1 MTQIVNNDKL
11 TFLITT
17 YGLNRIAAAVEDSSV
32 DITLTKIKIGDAY
45 GEYYEP
51 EETATELRHEIPDGE
66 FPLSEKEL
74 LEDGITVSLLAV
86 IPETS
91 SGYDIREVGLYETVN
106 GEDYLFA
113 IGTQQ
118 PMVKPSVNDNYVISI
133 DYYLFL
139 RAQNL
144 AEVYDQIV
152 LDPGSQLVTDK
163 DLSDLMSTVLF
174 SQTNLMDQIGHNS
187 FSIGLNRAAQL
198 QERIVADETYSSH
211 FASYSNY
218 TSLFETVGDGIFG
231 YWVFDY
237 PRKSNSNDVVI
248 DYSSNGNNL
257 NLSQAVNLFNK
268 ELIGLSSTL
277 TIDTPKYYSLSSD
290 APLSFLNEDNTA
302 DKDFHMFFCLKP
314 LEGNEDRTL
323 LARSDYGS
331 DMHTFEIKELADNSV
346 FIRLFTDSS
355 NYITFTSAPGSIPND
370 FHVLSIAYNSTDKV
384 VNVLINGLGVATTKL
399 ATGNYTHMNSLTNI
413 NGVTA
418 SSYIISNSNEK
429 VNHIN
434 SQVAL
439 VTVIKKA
446 LTTSEAK
453 NFSLLLAASI
463 GENPCVLLS

>member
-17 YGLNRIAAAVEDSSV
+17 YGLNRITEALGDSSV
-32 DITLTKIKIGDAY
+32 NITLTKIKIGDAF

-51 EETATELRHEIPDGE
+51 VETATDLVHEIPDGE
-66 FPLSEKEL
+66 FPIAEKEL
-74 LEDGITVSLLAV
+74 LEDNITVSLLAV

-106 GEDYLFA
+106 GQDFLFA

-118 PMVKPSVNDNYVISI
+118 PLVKPSIDDNYVMSV

-152 LDPGSQLVTDK
+152 LDPDTQLVTDK

-198 QERIVADETYSSH
+198 QERIVADELYASH

-218 TSLFETVGDGIFG
+218 TSLLETVRDNIFG

-237 PRKSNSNDVVI
+237 ARRSVTNDAIV
-248 DYSSNGNNL
+248 DYSNNGNNL
-257 NLSQAVNLFNK
+257 DLSQAVNLFEK
-268 ELIGLSSTL
+268 KLVGLSSTL
-277 TIDTPKYYSLSSD
+277 MFDAPKYFTLSAD
-290 APLSFLNEDNTA
+290 APLSFLNEENTA
-302 DKDFHMFFCLKP
+302 DVDFHMFFCLKP
-314 LEGNEDRTL
+314 LGTGDRTL
-323 LARSDYGS
+323 LARSSYATGVHS
-331 DMHTFEIKELADNSV
+331 FEIKELSNRSL
-346 FIRLFTDSS
+346 FMRIFTDSS
-355 NYITFTSAPGSIPND
+355 NYITFTSSGGSIPD
-370 FHVLSIAYNSTDKV
+370 GFHVISIAYESATQTV
-384 VNVLINGLGVATTKL
+384 EVIVNGLLVSVTKTI
-399 ATGNYTHMNSLTNI
+399 TGTYTHMSSTTSI

-418 SSYIISNSNEK
+418 TSYIISAENER
-429 VNHIN
+429 VDNID
-434 SQVAL
+434 SQIAMIA
-439 VTVIKKA
+439 VIKRA
-446 LTTSEAK
+446 LTTKEAK
-453 NFSLLLAASI
+453 NFTLLLSSAV
-463 GENPCVLLS
+463 GENPCILIS